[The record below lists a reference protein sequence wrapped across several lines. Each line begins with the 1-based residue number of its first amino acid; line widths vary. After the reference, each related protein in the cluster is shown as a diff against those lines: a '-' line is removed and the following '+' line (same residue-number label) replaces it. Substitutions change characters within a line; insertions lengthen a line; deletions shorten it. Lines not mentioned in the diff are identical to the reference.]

1 MFFSVFKLRIFAAM
15 KKNQLVA
22 LALCLLPLGACNY
35 NGGDF
40 PTPVEGSVILSPT
53 VSNQR
58 INGFAED
65 KQGHIWMATLRG
77 LDCYIGHE
85 FQQFFC
91 TDDETGLPDNQ
102 INDVIALQD
111 GRLCVVT
118 VNGVAFTT
126 DQGHFHR
133 VPIESSSKN
142 FSTVL
147 ETRSGK
153 LLLSNNSS
161 LYCYFP
167 DQDAIL
173 PVFRELNA
181 FGARPMVLDREDR
194 LWVISDAGF
203 TVKCYRTQDW
213 NLLTSTRINFQAYH
227 IADAQDGTLWL
238 SGMGRLGILDATT
251 LEWQP
256 LPKAIR
262 EEKRLME
269 GDIDILFPIDANQML
284 LNVIG
289 KGFFLY
295 QKNLDKVLYQEDPDF
310 PYTIPDAEVRTLFQD
325 SRRNLWMGTTDKGF
339 EVSYYLKGLFSGK
352 RPLVNAFKGK
362 TVTSLCTDRN
372 GDLWITTL
380 MDGLWLYR
388 SEDGHIQKVETDFLI
403 PDNTVGYVRPS
414 RVFCDS
420 AGEIWLLFSD
430 KMRVSRCSWD
440 GKRLKQLDFRF
451 IQNPMSITEDDQGH
465 IWIGGFSPNIQ
476 RYDKT
481 TREVTNHFIGTPQ
494 DWTYVPEMTM
504 LEPGRLEVACF
515 NQSPTIMNTYTL
527 EAKQRPI
534 LDKEQAATIKRS
546 VIIPTRLLK
555 DSAGDLWLGTI
566 SNGLIFVDGTT
577 GKRTSMEDLP
587 CMDICSIE
595 EDRQGNIWVSTMNGL
610 AKYDR
615 TTRRFI
621 HFLETDGTGGDQYS
635 ERASCMLPDG
645 TLVFG
650 GTHGLTCFNPLD
662 APGKRVVPIVFEYLT
677 IHNQLVAP
685 SDNGPINK
693 VLQAKP
699 DILIR
704 NNENAFDVNFT
715 AVDYSEYEQIR
726 YAYKLE
732 GFDKDW
738 VRINTRHNA
747 YFSNV
752 PPGRYKL
759 RVTIANGSHTISETE
774 ESLNIRILPPWHR
787 SWWAC
792 ILWVCFGLLLLG
804 IAVSFVRHMR
814 RVRKEAARRIWQVRR
829 EREKAEEAQKAE
841 KELNKI
847 QMNYFSNVAHEFR
860 TPLTMIAGP
869 AQQLSDS
876 ESIQGTDRKLVD
888 IIRRNATWM
897 LSLVNQLLDFNRI
910 GNSKLQMK
918 VSHMD
923 IIGPLQD
930 IANLFRFNAD
940 SKKIELTTYGLEDPY
955 EMWVDADKV
964 QKVVMNLLSNA
975 LKFTPTGGK
984 VSLGFDV
991 ISRADAAA
999 RFPLTE
1005 ADKDAQWASISVSDS
1020 GPGIPEDQLE
1030 KIFERFYQSEAGKK
1044 AAGSGIGLYYA
1055 RVLCGLHHGYIRAWN
1070 RPEGGALFSLVLPVG
1085 EASYSEDERTVMV
1098 PELPSHALAENIVPD
1113 NAEEEA
1119 DKKHI
1124 AVIDDDIDIA
1134 NYLKVM
1140 LKPHYK
1146 VSLYY
1151 DAESAL
1157 KGMEED
1163 VPDLIISDVV
1173 MPGMDGFQLCSQI
1186 KGDLQLSHIPVVL
1199 VTAKVAV
1206 ESQVQGLDKG
1216 ADAYV
1221 TKPFQPAYL
1230 LALVKSL
1237 LENREKLRR
1246 QLGAAT
1252 TTEDIAP
1259 EALSPR
1265 DAAFMQE
1272 LYDLMEKEL
1281 ANADLDIVRMT
1292 EMMKISR
1299 TKFYYKVKGLTGEN
1313 PSVFFKR
1320 YKLNRAADLLKE
1332 GKHNMSEIAWMTGFN
1347 TLSHFST
1354 SFKKQ
1359 FGVPPSEY
1367 VG

>member
-1 MFFSVFKLRIFAAM
+1 M
-15 KKNQLVA
+15 KKCIFVV
-22 LALCLLPLGACNY
+22 LGALLLSCNY
-35 NGGDF
+35 NGGNV
-40 PTPVEGSVILSPT
+40 PAPVEGSVLLSPT
-53 VSNQR
+53 ISNQR
-58 INGFAED
+58 VNGFAED
-65 KQGHIWMATLRG
+65 KQGHIWMATFRG
-77 LDCYIGHE
+77 LNSYDGHE
-85 FQQFFC
+85 FKQFFC
-91 TDDETGLPDNQ
+91 TDDESGLPDNQ
-102 INDVIALQD
+102 INAIHALQD
-111 GRLCVVT
+111 GGMCILT

-126 DQGHFHR
+126 PEGTFRRIPVEDGNR
-133 VPIESSSKN
+133 NLNTI
-142 FSTVL
+142 L

-153 LLLSNNSS
+153 LLLSNGSS

-167 DQDAIL
+167 DQDVIL

-181 FGARPMVLDREDR
+181 FGAGSMVLDREDR
-194 LWVISDAGF
+194 LWVITGGGF
-203 TVKCYRTQDW
+203 TLNCYNTSDW
-213 NLLTSTRINFQAYH
+213 SLISSSNTGFQAYH
-227 IADAQDGTLWL
+227 LADAQDGTLWL
-238 SGMGRLGILDATT
+238 SGMGRLRIFDTSALQWM
-251 LEWQP
+251 E
-256 LPKAIR
+256 LPAPIR
-262 EEKRLME
+262 AEKRLMG
-269 GDIDILFPIDANQML
+269 GDIDILFPVDASRML

-295 QKNLDKVLYQEDPDF
+295 QKNLEQVLFQQDAAF
-310 PYTIPDAEVRTLFQD
+310 PYSIPDAEVRTLFQD
-325 SRRNLWMGTTDKGF
+325 SRRNLWFGTTDKGYHI
-339 EVSYYLKGLFSGK
+339 SYYIKGLFGGNAS
-352 RPLVNAFKGK
+352 LVNAFKGK
-362 TVTSLCTDRN
+362 TVTSLCTDPA
-372 GDLWITTL
+372 GDLWISTL
-380 MDGLWLYR
+380 MDGLWYYR
-388 SEDGHIQKVETDFLI
+388 LSDGHLQKVETDFLI
-403 PDNTVGYVRPS
+403 PDNSVGYIRS
-414 RVFCDS
+414 SKVFFDS
-420 AGEIWLLFSD
+420 DGELWLFFSD
-430 KMRVSRCSWD
+430 KMRVTRCSWD
-440 GKRLKQLDFRF
+440 GKRLKQLDFF
-451 IQNPMSITEDDQGH
+451 YFQNPMSIAEDDQGG
-465 IWIGGFSPNIQ
+465 IWVGGFTPNIV
-476 RYDKT
+476 RYDKA
-481 TREVTNHFIGTPQ
+481 TRKISSVFVGTPGQ
-494 DWTYVPEMTM
+494 WTYVPELLM
-504 LEPGRLEVACF
+504 LEAGRLEAVCF
-515 NQSPTIMNTYTL
+515 NQPPTIVNTYTL
-527 EAKQRPI
+527 EAKQKPI

-546 VIIPTRLLK
+546 VVIPTRLIK

-566 SNGLIFVDGTT
+566 TNGLIFCDQKT
-577 GKRTSMEDLP
+577 GKRTTMEGIP
-587 CMDICSIE
+587 CLDVCSIE

-610 AKYDR
+610 CKYDR
-615 TTRRFI
+615 TAKRFI
-621 HFLETDGTGGDQYS
+621 HFMEEDGTGGNQYS
-635 ERASCMLPDG
+635 ERASCILPDG

-662 APGKRVVPIVFEYLT
+662 APAKRSVPIVFEYLT
-677 IHNQLVAP
+677 IHNQLVQP
-685 SDNGPINK
+685 SKDGPIDM
-693 VLQAKP
+693 VLSGKP
-699 DILIR
+699 DVVIR
-704 NNENAFDVNFT
+704 HNENAFDITFS
-715 AVDYSEYEQIR
+715 ALDFSEYEQIR
-726 YAYKLE
+726 YAYMLE

-747 YFSNV
+747 YFAKV
-752 PPGRYKL
+752 PPGRYKF
-759 RVTIANGSHTISETE
+759 RVTIANGSHTISESE
-774 ESLNIRILPPWHR
+774 DYLNIRVLPPWQR
-787 SWWAC
+787 SWWAW
-792 ILWVCFGLLLLG
+792 ILWCLLGLLILG
-804 IAVSFVRHMR
+804 VLYSFVRHVQ

-829 EREKAEEAQKAE
+829 EREKAEEAQQAE

-876 ESIQGTDRKLVD
+876 ESVQGTDRKLVE

-918 VSHMD
+918 VSRMD
-923 IIGPLQD
+923 IVSPLQD

-984 VSLGFDV
+984 VSLAFDV
-991 ISRADAAA
+991 ISRADASA
-999 RFPLTE
+999 RFPL
-1005 ADKDAQWASISVSDS
+1005 APGDNDSQWACISVSDN

-1055 RVLCGLHHGYIRAWN
+1055 RVLCTLHHGYIRAWN
-1070 RPEGGALFSLVLPVG
+1070 RPEGGALFSLVLPVS
-1085 EASYSEDERTVMV
+1085 EASYSEDERTALA
-1098 PELPSHALAENIVPD
+1098 PELPSHELAENIAAD
-1113 NAEEEA
+1113 NAEDSA
-1119 DKKHI
+1119 DKRHI

-1140 LKPHYK
+1140 LKPQYK

-1163 VPDLIISDVV
+1163 VPDLVISDVV
-1173 MPGMDGFQLCSQI
+1173 MPGMDGYELCAKI

-1206 ESQVQGLDKG
+1206 ENQVQGLDKG

-1230 LALVKSL
+1230 QALVKSL

-1246 QLGAAT
+1246 QLGSAT

-1272 LYDLMEKEL
+1272 LYGLMEKEL

-1367 VG
+1367 IG

>member
-1 MFFSVFKLRIFAAM
+1 MKNSHILTFA
-15 KKNQLVA
+15 
-22 LALCLLPLGACNY
+22 LLIISACNY
-35 NGGDF
+35 NGKEI
-40 PTPVEGSVILSPT
+40 PSPVEGSVVMSDA

-58 INGFAED
+58 INAFTED
-65 KQGHIWMATLRG
+65 KQGHIWIGTLRG
-77 LDCYIGHE
+77 LNCYNGHE
-85 FQQFFC
+85 FTQFFC
-91 TDDETGLPDNQ
+91 TDDESGLPDNQ
-102 INDVIALQD
+102 INDILTLQD
-111 GRLCVVT
+111 GRLCIAT

-126 DQGHFHR
+126 EQGTFSR
-133 VPIESSSKN
+133 VPVEDGNRNLGYIM
-142 FSTVL
+142 

-153 LLLSNNSS
+153 ILFSS
-161 LYCYFP
+161 SSTLYCYDP
-167 DQDAIL
+167 DRNVII
-173 PVFRELNA
+173 PVIRELNA
-181 FGARPMVLDREDR
+181 FGAGRYLTLDREDR
-194 LWVISDAGF
+194 LWVVTYNGF
-203 TVKCYRTQDW
+203 GLSCYSTQDW
-213 NLLTSTRINFQAYH
+213 SLLSTSRVSFQAYH
-227 IADAQDGTLWL
+227 IANALDGTLWL
-238 SGMGRLGILDATT
+238 SGMGKLGIFDIDTR
-251 LEWQP
+251 EWLP
-256 LPKAIR
+256 LPDPILK
-262 EEKRLME
+262 EKRLMQ
-269 GDIDILFPIDANQML
+269 GDIDILFPVDANQML
-284 LNVIG
+284 MNVIG

-295 QKNLDKVLYQEDPDF
+295 QKNLDQVISQADESF
-310 PYTIPDAEVRTLFQD
+310 PFNLPDAEVRTLFQD
-325 SRRNLWMGTTDKGF
+325 SGHNLWVGTTDKGF
-339 EVSYYLKGLFSGK
+339 SISHHIKGLFGGNRS
-352 RPLVNAFKGK
+352 LVNAFKDK
-362 TVTSLCTDRN
+362 TVTSLCTDRSGN
-372 GDLWITTL
+372 LWIATL
-380 MDGLWLYR
+380 MDGLWNYR
-388 SEDGHIQKVETDFLI
+388 LSDRHLQKVDVDVLI
-403 PDNTVGYVRPS
+403 PDNSVGYIRS
-414 RVFCDS
+414 SKVFCDS
-420 AGEIWLLFSD
+420 TGEIWLLFSD
-430 KMRVSRCSWD
+430 KMRVMRCTWD
-440 GKRLKQLDFRF
+440 GKRLHQIDFF
-451 IQNPMSITEDDQGH
+451 YTSSPLAIAEDDQGH
-465 IWIGGFSPNIQ
+465 IWVGGFSPNVQ
-476 RYDKT
+476 RYDKA
-481 TREVTNHFIGTPQ
+481 TRSVKNIFVGTPGE
-494 DWTYVPEMTM
+494 WTYVSDLLM
-504 LEPGRLEVACF
+504 LEAGRLEVACF
-515 NQSPTIMNTYTL
+515 NQQPTLINTYTL
-527 EAKQRPI
+527 DAKQLPI
-534 LDKEQAATIKRS
+534 PDEEQRATIKRS
-546 VIIPTRLLK
+546 VIIPTRLIK

-566 SNGLIFVDGTT
+566 SNGLIHVNGQS
-577 GKRTSMEDLP
+577 GKRTAMEGVS
-587 CMDICSIE
+587 CTDISSIE
-595 EDRQGNIWVSTMNGL
+595 EDLQGNIWVSTMNGL
-610 AKYDR
+610 CKYDR
-615 TTRRFI
+615 TNHHFI
-621 HFLETDGTGGDQYS
+621 HFMAEDGTGGNQFS
-635 ERASCMLPDG
+635 ERASCILPDG
-645 TLVFG
+645 TLIFG

-662 APGKRVVPIVFEYLT
+662 APAKRTVPIVFESLT
-677 IHNQLVAP
+677 IHNQLVRP
-685 SDNGPINK
+685 SEDGPIDK
-693 VLQAKP
+693 VLSQKP

-704 NNENAFDVNFT
+704 HSQNAFDISF
-715 AVDYSEYEQIR
+715 AALDFSEYEQIR

-738 VRINTRHNA
+738 VRINTRRNA

-752 PPGRYKL
+752 PAGRYKL

-774 ESLNIRILPPWHR
+774 ESLNIRVLPPWQR
-787 SWWAC
+787 SWWAW
-792 ILWVCFGLLLLG
+792 ILWAFIGLILLG
-804 IAVSFVRHMR
+804 ILYTFLAHVR

-829 EREKAEEAQKAE
+829 EREKAEEAQQAE

-869 AQQLSDS
+869 AQQLSES
-876 ESIQGTDRKLVD
+876 ENIQGTDRSLVD

-910 GNSKLQMK
+910 GNSKLQLK
-918 VSHMD
+918 VSDMD

-930 IANLFRFNAD
+930 IADLFRFNAQ
-940 SKKIELTTYGLEDPY
+940 SKHIELSTYGLEDPY
-955 EMWVDADKV
+955 RMWVDADKM

-984 VSLGFDV
+984 VTLNFDV
-991 ISRADAAA
+991 ISRADAAD
-999 RFPLTE
+999 RFPLT
-1005 ADKDAQWASISVSDS
+1005 AKDTDTQWACISVTDN

-1055 RVLCGLHHGYIRAWN
+1055 RALCNLHHGHIRAWN
-1070 RPEGGALFSLVLPVG
+1070 RPEGGALFSIVLPVS
-1085 EASYSEDERTVMV
+1085 ASSYSEDERTALT
-1098 PELPSHALAENIVPD
+1098 PELPSHELAESIAPD
-1113 NAEEEA
+1113 TPEEDA
-1119 DKKHI
+1119 DKRHI

-1163 VPDLIISDVV
+1163 LPDLIISDVV
-1173 MPGMDGFQLCSQI
+1173 MPGMDGYELCSRI
-1186 KGDLQLSHIPVVL
+1186 KGDLQLSHIPVVM

-1230 LALVKSL
+1230 QALVKSL

-1265 DAAFMQE
+1265 DAAFMKE
-1272 LYDLMEKEL
+1272 LYELMEKEL

-1332 GKHNMSEIAWMTGFN
+1332 GRHNMSEIAWMTGFN